1 MNASWLL
8 AFAPTATE
16 PCGPADNLD
25 SLCRFVRRT
34 THNDALASF
43 TRVASDWLTAL
54 LTIVIAYLVYRLL
67 RAGISRFVRHMEHEI
82 NHRVA
87 QAHERGALQSGP
99 RRVQTRRLQRL
110 HAIGGALRSGIGV
123 VVWLVTTLLVLTEI
137 GVNLGPV
144 LAGAGLAGLVIGF
157 GAQNVIRDW
166 LAGFFMLLED
176 QYGVGDWIQIEDA
189 VGEVEQVG
197 LRVTR
202 IRDVNGTVWHVPN
215 GLVERVGNLSQRWA
229 QATLDVPIALD
240 TDVALAKQIVLDVA
254 NELAAEPGWADDIIS
269 PPELWGLQSW
279 GPEGMTIR
287 IAIPTR
293 PLRNWDVNRQL
304 RERLKLRFEAE
315 GIRMPVSQHEV
326 GAQRW
331 GEPIRHTGVSPARR
345 RATPSSAEETAADR
359 AGADDTTEI
368 RIDRGPAPRPD

>member
-1 MNASWLL
+1 MNAPWLL
-8 AFAPTATE
+8 AAQAASE
-16 PCGPADNLD
+16 PCGPADDLN
-25 SLCRFVRRT
+25 SLCRFVRRV
-34 THNDALASF
+34 THNDGLAAF
-43 TRVASDWLTAL
+43 VRIASDWLTAIL
-54 LTIVIAYLVYRLL
+54 VIVVAYVLYRLL
-67 RAGISRFVRHMEHEI
+67 RVAVSRFVVRMEREI
-82 NHRVA
+82 SHRVS
-87 QAHERGALQSGP
+87 QAHERGALQAGP

-110 HAIGGALRSGIGV
+110 HAIAGALHSGIGV
-123 VVWLVTTLLVLTEI
+123 VVWLVATLIVLNVL

-202 IRDVNGTVWHVPN
+202 IRDINGTVWHVPN

-229 QATLDVPIALD
+229 QATLDVPVALD
-240 TDVALAKQIVLDVA
+240 TDVMKAKQVILEVA
-254 NELAAEPGWADDIIS
+254 NELASDPGWAEDIIA
-269 PPELWGLQSW
+269 PPELWGLQTW

-315 GIRMPVSQHEV
+315 GIRMPVTQYEI

-331 GEPIRHTGVSPARR
+331 GEPIRHTGVAPTRR
-345 RATPSSAEETAADR
+345 RPPATSEELAASERSPDE
-359 AGADDTTEI
+359 TTEI